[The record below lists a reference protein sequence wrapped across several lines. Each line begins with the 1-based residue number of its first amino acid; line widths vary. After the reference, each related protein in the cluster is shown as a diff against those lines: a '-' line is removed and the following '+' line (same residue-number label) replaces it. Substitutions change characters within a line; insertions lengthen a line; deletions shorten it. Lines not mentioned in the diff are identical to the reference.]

1 LLDSLLQENLWMAI
15 SSGGAKPLGLSK
27 LTEHVSSQAE
37 ASKERG
43 RKLLGHRDAYCSL
56 QKKLLTLSNCM
67 THKVMVPFTSKAF
80 MPGKLVHTNEILV
93 LLGDNWF
100 IETSSK
106 RAADIASR
114 RIEQCDKML
123 QKIED
128 EVKLIEGW
136 QNRTDAFGKESDEC
150 VDIREEYEE
159 EKEKQWK
166 NRHKENVKKEKVSD
180 NIKIVDDESLWKRLE
195 ELEVQEALEREWD
208 EDSDEENET
217 SESETET
224 DVSDEESGKNCG
236 QVEDQGGLAPVMDDV
251 RKVKRRVSWV
261 GIDSGDKGE
270 TLSTEIK
277 INFHHSEQ
285 PPPHENLVQ
294 NEAGYPEMPSDLV
307 HFACKEPKSILKPT
321 DSKIL
326 VRESSEDDIIHT
338 DDGESEPAVQERI
351 LERAVCDKPLLQPDE
366 PKKVSRFKAS
376 RLKK

>member
-1 LLDSLLQENLWMAI
+1 MGNHFLQEIFLMAI
-15 SSGGAKPLGLSK
+15 SGGGAKPLGLSK

-56 QKKLLTLSNCM
+56 QKKLSSLSDSM

-106 RAADIASR
+106 RAADIAGR

-136 QNRTDAFGKESDEC
+136 QNRTDAFGKESEEC

-166 NRHKENVKKEKVSD
+166 NRHKENVKKEKESV
-180 NIKIVDDESLWKRLE
+180 NTKIVDNESLWNRLE
-195 ELEVQEALEREWD
+195 ELEVQEALEREC
-208 EDSDEENET
+208 DEENET
-217 SESETET
+217 SESKSET
-224 DVSDEESGKNCG
+224 DVSDDESENNCDHLEV
-236 QVEDQGGLAPVMDDV
+236 QVED
-251 RKVKRRVSWV
+251 
-261 GIDSGDKGE
+261 
-270 TLSTEIK
+270 
-277 INFHHSEQ
+277 
-285 PPPHENLVQ
+285 
-294 NEAGYPEMPSDLV
+294 
-307 HFACKEPKSILKPT
+307 
-321 DSKIL
+321 
-326 VRESSEDDIIHT
+326 
-338 DDGESEPAVQERI
+338 
-351 LERAVCDKPLLQPDE
+351 
-366 PKKVSRFKAS
+366 
-376 RLKK
+376 